1 MAEKIVL
8 NKTKLARNYGLNRET
23 VIRYAKK
30 CIKDEKNISKKE
42 YDALLDMCTKLK
54 QSKENKQNFEEQ
66 IQGLKSDVQIEFS
79 NDKSSISE
87 LLAQERTDYNYFLK
101 CLEVDKK
108 KVEMANS
115 LEWDN
120 GNNKDVA
127 LIISTYKKEL
137 REDKKTLLNIGARI
151 NEYEE
156 KLALVGEEE
165 DNPFD

>member
-54 QSKENKQNFEEQ
+54 QSKENKQNFEKQ
-66 IQGLKSDVQIEFS
+66 IQNLKSDVQIKFS
-79 NDKSSISE
+79 DDKSSISE
-87 LLAQERTDYNYFLK
+87 LLAQERNDYNYFLK

-108 KVEMANS
+108 KVEMANK
-115 LEWDN
+115 LDWDN
-120 GNNKDVA
+120 DNSKDTA

-156 KLALVGEEE
+156 KLALVGEE

>member
-23 VIRYAKK
+23 VIKYAKK

-66 IQGLKSDVQIEFS
+66 IQDIKSDAQIEFT
-79 NDKSSISE
+79 NDKSSILE
-87 LLAQERTDYNYFLK
+87 LLTQERNDYNYFLK
-101 CLEVDKK
+101 CLEIDKK
-108 KVEMANS
+108 KVEMANK
-115 LEWDN
+115 LDWDN
-120 GNNKDVA
+120 DSSKDTA
-127 LIISTYKKEL
+127 LIISTYKREL
-137 REDKKTLLNIGARI
+137 REDKKTLLSIGARI

-156 KLALVGEEE
+156 KLALVGEE

>member
-54 QSKENKQNFEEQ
+54 QSKENKQNFEKQ
-66 IQGLKSDVQIEFS
+66 IQNLKSDVQIEFS
-79 NDKSSISE
+79 DDKSSISE
-87 LLAQERTDYNYFLK
+87 LLAQERNDYNYFLK

-115 LEWDN
+115 LEW
-120 GNNKDVA
+120 NNDMSKDTA

-156 KLALVGEEE
+156 KLALVGEE